1 MPPVGKQRGT
11 ESQRQHTLC
20 SFFAAMARV
29 VCAVFATSAQRGPR
43 RYRTE
48 QESAGMDLI
57 ALALILGLAAL
68 GLAWITFADRI

>member
-1 MPPVGKQRGT
+1 MPPVAASGVVNRGVP
-11 ESQRQHTLC
+11 RTLC

-29 VCAVFATSAQRGPR
+29 VCAVFATGAQRGR
-43 RYRTE
+43 RRHRTE

>member
-1 MPPVGKQRGT
+1 
-11 ESQRQHTLC
+11 
-20 SFFAAMARV
+20 MARV
-29 VCAVFATSAQRGPR
+29 VCAVFASSAQRGRR